1 MSTYQYYV
9 DKISVELDIFNQD
22 ISKGSNII
30 LAKENADVTSNTDW
44 YQNGYTITKPFQS
57 KDQFLK
63 LIESCTRVIK
73 KALANFEIYY
83 PENFKLEDYHLYVTS
98 DEIHK
103 KIINHTRNLAY
114 EDFEFNI
121 EELMN
126 YFRSFLAIDL
136 HSFNKTLLKKFIILR
151 ISRPN
156 KPDVNPPHKDGYLD
170 LWMHAVNIW
179 IPVAGETKK
188 SSLPIVPKSHLF
200 FENEILRTQSGAIFN
215 GTQYHVPAI
224 INWKGEN
231 KLIRSDVE
239 LGEALIFS
247 PYLIHGCAINHHATK
262 TRFALEL
269 RPTYE

>member
-1 MSTYQYYV
+1 MSTYKYYV
-9 DKISVELDIFNQD
+9 DKIPVELDIFNQD

-30 LAKENADVTSNTDW
+30 LARENADITRNTDW
-44 YQNGYTITKPFQS
+44 YQSGYTITKPFQDQ
-57 KDQFLK
+57 DQFSK
-63 LIESCTRVIK
+63 LVESCTRIIK
-73 KALANFEIYY
+73 NALTNFEIYY
-83 PENFKLEDYHLYVTS
+83 PENFKLENYHLYVTS

-103 KIINHTRNLAY
+103 KVINHTRNLAY
-114 EDFEFNI
+114 EDFDFNI
-121 EELMN
+121 EGLMD
-126 YFRSFLAIDL
+126 YFRSFLDIDL
-136 HSFNKTLLKKFIILR
+136 QSFNKTLLKKFIILR

-170 LWMHAVNIW
+170 LWKHAVNIW

-188 SSLPIVPKSHLF
+188 SSLPIVPKSHTF

-224 INWKGEN
+224 INWKGES

-239 LGEALIFS
+239 LGGALIFS
-247 PYLIHGCAINHHATK
+247 PYLIHGCAINHHATT

-269 RPTYE
+269 RPTT